1 MGTEVGDCATCDH
14 PASHHYGPLG
24 ADGCER
30 AVCRCD
36 GFVRPERRGREGKP
50 GPKPGQPQP
59 RKRRGPFDA
68 SA

>member
-1 MGTEVGDCATCDH
+1 MSTEVGDCATCNH
-14 PASHHYGPLG
+14 PASHHYGPGG

-30 AVCRCD
+30 TVCRCL
-36 GFVRPERRGREGKP
+36 GFVRPEKQARRM